1 MRIYSRKE
9 IKVVFWDVIDITLF
23 AAREECNVL
32 FTSDLVC
39 LISECGTIGT
49 QIVIYITR
57 LRSFKM

>member
-1 MRIYSRKE
+1 M
-9 IKVVFWDVIDITLF
+9 KVVFWDVIDVTLF

-32 FTSDLVC
+32 FTSNLVY